1 MLTVLHT
8 LLTCH
13 MSLSTCNMS
22 LLACRIINNL
32 SHDFMSLERLLVPGV
47 SIKAIEV
54 CAYVFLFDNYSILLL
69 LVKR

>member
-32 SHDFMSLERLLVPGV
+32 SHDFIGMSHKPG
-47 SIKAIEV
+47 KAAGPWGVYKSDRGV
-54 CAYVFLFDNYSILLL
+54 CLCIPL
-69 LVKR
+69 